1 MVLLL
6 SISFRRTLDVRV
18 IVFFLGA
25 KRLSLISL
33 SVYRP
38 YAPLHARPIWHKS
51 PFSTAGPCSLSIPS
65 LTFCVRHAYA
75 VYFEKLT
82 IYLDLS
88 VVEDSTTDS
97 ETVDT
102 PSTAATLAA
111 TTVATTAATTA
122 ATMLGVEATTLAT
135 MEVLHF
141 YEKIFFFH
149 LKFCV
154 NWRKFINM

>member
-1 MVLLL
+1 M
-6 SISFRRTLDVRV
+6 
-18 IVFFLGA
+18 
-25 KRLSLISL
+25 
-33 SVYRP
+33 
-38 YAPLHARPIWHKS
+38 
-51 PFSTAGPCSLSIPS
+51 
-65 LTFCVRHAYA
+65 
-75 VYFEKLT
+75 T

-141 YEKIFFFH
+141 FEKIFLFH

-154 NWRKFINM
+154 N